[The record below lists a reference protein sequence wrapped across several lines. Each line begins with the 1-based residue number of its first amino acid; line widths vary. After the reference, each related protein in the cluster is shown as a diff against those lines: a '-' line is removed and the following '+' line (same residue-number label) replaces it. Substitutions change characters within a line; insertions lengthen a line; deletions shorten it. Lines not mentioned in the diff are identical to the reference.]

1 MNAKNTIH
9 EMNPKNAIKKI
20 ISYIETTKKDVDCTQ
35 LFETIQQV
43 RLLEL
48 YIDNL
53 KKNTDEIK
61 DRFEKLVEFNNNQLL
76 VITNQYKSIISVL
89 PQNKEHTSPIN
100 TNNIVNDSENKDSEL
115 NNKKSAE
122 L

>member
-1 MNAKNTIH
+1 MNAKNNIH
-9 EMNPKNAIKKI
+9 EMDPKNSLKKI

-61 DRFEKLVEFNNNQLL
+61 DRFEKLLEFNNNQLI
-76 VITNQYKSIISVL
+76 VIANQYKTIMNNL
-89 PQNKEHTSPIN
+89 PIKEEFNKNNKEV
-100 TNNIVNDSENKDSEL
+100 NNNSEYSSNLEL
-115 NNKKSAE
+115 NKSKNEE